1 MSVFIKL
8 VVQYNLPGT
17 HDKRYF
23 LGGSVR
29 AVGGSKRPG
38 RAGGPG
44 FGLLPE
50 VGENKL
56 SVPMSQWFSTGL
68 RRFFHAYRNAPV
80 RVGHSFIRRV
90 GDRLLA
96 QRQVISLRSGLKL
109 DLDLT
114 KGNQNAIFWHDGD
127 VDLRQSWA
135 IRTLIPLG
143 GTVID
148 CGANCGLMGLMA
160 RQYHRARVILVEPHP
175 RLAASIARNL
185 ELNGFVPDCELVPAA
200 CSDSGGTIP
209 FYEDEENDG
218 SHSVVRGTGK
228 VRLLGEVPC
237 VSLREIIQSRGLTGV
252 DYLKIDTE
260 GHDYHALR
268 SCGDFLRPDFIK
280 VLYVEVSRDHEAV
293 RQLMTERGYRAFAGA
308 HARRADLARA
318 WHDFERGGLPAF
330 FAPLAA
336 DAKLEG
342 DILWCGRDSVQAAYL
357 QATLER
363 EQAGRRAVQA

>member
-8 VVQYNLPGT
+8 VEQYSLLGT
-17 HDKRYF
+17 QDKRYF
-23 LGGSVR
+23 WGGRR
-29 AVGGSKRPG
+29 ARGSGGQG
-38 RAGGPG
+38 AGAGGEGSG
-44 FGLLPE
+44 FCLLRGE
-50 VGENKL
+50 GENKL
-56 SVPMSQWFSTGL
+56 LLPMSQWFSTGL

-80 RVGHSFIRRV
+80 RVGHSFIRRL

-96 QRQVISLRSGLKL
+96 QRQVIGLRSGLKL

-114 KGNQNAIFWHDGD
+114 KGNQNAIFWHDGE

-135 IRTLIPLG
+135 IRTLIPVG

-148 CGANCGLMGLMA
+148 CGANCGLMGLLA

-185 ELNGFVPDCELVPAA
+185 ELNGFGSDCELVQAA
-200 CSDSGGTIP
+200 CSDAAGTIP

-218 SHSVVRGTGK
+218 SHSVVRGAGK

-237 VSLREIIQSRGLTGV
+237 VSLGEIIQSRGLAGV

-268 SCGDFLRPDFIK
+268 SAGDFLRPDFIK

-293 RQLMTERGYRAFAGA
+293 RQLMEARGYRAFGGA
-308 HARRADLARA
+308 HARRAELARA
-318 WHDFERGGLPAF
+318 WQDFQRGGSPAF
-330 FAPLAA
+330 FAPLTAE
-336 DAKLEG
+336 AKLEG

-357 QATLER
+357 QGIYER
-363 EQAGRRAVQA
+363 AAGRRVVQA